1 MEQQHFNPAFQQQTF
16 NPNLSRPEGC
26 YQVSPFG
33 VVLQPVSM
41 RPQPNTTLPISSPHM
56 SIASP
61 QSVQTSKPGPTI
73 LSNPISILSPLS
85 VGGFLYTQ
93 PPYLQP
99 TQAPPLS
106 PFILSQT
113 PQTNSKPYVS
123 SEIAAR
129 QEKLEKYREKR
140 AKRNYNRPVDQG
152 KSDRACARTRDT
164 HGQFASESKRE
175 QEKMR
180 QALEASQWESMLLKS
195 KMKAIEQ
202 ELAEVRRRAEE
213 EQATKQALQ
222 KQLEAQT
229 HMNQELLRENSLLW
243 STVPSDEVFNTT
255 NQNNPPVFL
264 DAFKQKIDFS
274 TIELNWTDSRHLEAA
289 RLEDMDFEQ
298 RWDEMTFFAGARS

>member
-1 MEQQHFNPAFQQQTF
+1 MEPQHFNPAFQQQTF

-41 RPQPNTTLPISSPHM
+41 RPQPNSPTIPIPTSPLPMASS
-56 SIASP
+56 
-61 QSVQTSKPGPTI
+61 QSVQTSKPGPAI

-99 TQAPPLS
+99 
-106 PFILSQT
+106 SQT
-113 PQTNSKPYVS
+113 PTLPSFILTPQGPPKPYVS
-123 SEIAAR
+123 SDIAAR

-152 KSDRACARTRDT
+152 KSERACARTRDP

-180 QALEASQWESMLLKS
+180 QALEESLRESMLLKS
-195 KMKAIEQ
+195 RMMAIEK

-229 HMNQELLRENSLLW
+229 HMNQALMCENSLLW
-243 STVPSDEVFNTT
+243 STVPSDEVFNTS
-255 NQNNPPVFL
+255 NPNNPPVFL
-264 DAFKQKIDFS
+264 DAFKKKIDLS
-274 TIELNWTDSRHLEAA
+274 TIELNWTDSPHLEAA

-298 RWDEMTFFAGARS
+298 RLDEITFFAGARS